1 MSAQSSII
9 ALAVFGGL
17 VSLGCGRDG
26 GTGGT
31 GGTSGSGG
39 VSGVGGAITT
49 DGAIDTQ
56 VLVDG
61 PMAMDVGESADA
73 AGLDTAGLKSLTVNM
88 SGGMG
93 GCASSSYVLDFA
105 SKVLAW
111 SFCGTDASPGSA
123 GSQLLSDSE
132 MREVNMILTNVL
144 STKIELGCGADKAD
158 EMLTLTYA
166 DHSAKY
172 RDDFYSGCP
181 RGPKDGIPYIK
192 NLDTLLG
199 LFWWIDKFRT
209 VPTNFDTATFDID
222 PMSRDESDK
231 MVAGCQSN
239 TQSYKVTAATRELSW
254 TLCRSPSP
262 GAAFAT
268 IKGSR
273 TLTAAEFSSIGAGLA
288 TLVLG
293 ASGDCTTVRAPMHLY
308 LNGSYSSTQDY
319 AQFGSDVGACPADW
333 HDTPPFVI
341 GLDAVVQTVGDLAGA
356 L

>member
-1 MSAQSSII
+1 MSAESSMI

-17 VSLGCGRDG
+17 VSWGCGRDG

-39 VSGVGGAITT
+39 VSGAGGAMTT

-56 VLVDG
+56 FLADA
-61 PMAMDVGESADA
+61 PMAMDVGELADA
-73 AGLDTAGLKSLTVNM
+73 AGLDTAGLKSLTVSM

-132 MREVNMILTNVL
+132 MREVNMILTNIL
-144 STKIELGCGADKAD
+144 STKIELVCGADKAD
-158 EMLTLTYA
+158 ELLTLTYA

-181 RGPKDGIPYIK
+181 HAPMDGIPYIK

-199 LFWWIDKFRT
+199 LFSWIDKFRT
-209 VPTNFDTATFDID
+209 VPTDFDSATFGID
-222 PMSRDESDK
+222 PMSRDESNK
-231 MVAGCQSN
+231 MVAGCGSD
-239 TQSYKVTAATRELSW
+239 TQSYKITAASRELSW

-262 GAAFAT
+262 GAAFAP
-268 IKGSR
+268 IQGSR

-293 ASGDCTTVRAPMHLY
+293 ASGDCTTVRAPKRLD
-308 LNGSYSSTQDY
+308 LIGSYSSTQGY
-319 AQFGSDVGACPADW
+319 AQFGSDVSACPADW

-341 GLDAVVQTVGDLAGA
+341 GLDAVVETVGNLAGV